1 MAQVSFRI
9 DDRLKADADTIFN
22 GMGMNLSTA
31 ITIFIR
37 QTIDRRAL
45 PFEVRAC
52 SNPLAAPERIRAAM
66 SDYGNGKKNYHFHE
80 LPVLEESS
88 PRTTTSRQA
97 NRSRHHAK
105 ALV

>member
-9 DDRLKADADTIFN
+9 DDQLKAQADCIFN

-37 QTIDRRAL
+37 QAIDRQAL

-52 SNPLAAPERIRAAM
+52 TNPLANPQRIVAAAK
-66 SDYGNGKKNYHFHE
+66 DYANGKKNYHFRE
-80 LPVLEESS
+80 LPPLEDAKFDK
-88 PRTTTSRQA
+88 RRA
-97 NRSRHHAK
+97 RRGGRHAK

>member
-9 DDRLKADADTIFN
+9 DDQLKAEADCIFN

-31 ITIFIR
+31 ITVFIR
-37 QTIDRRAL
+37 QTIDRQAL

-52 SNPLAAPERIRAAM
+52 VNPLATPKRILAAAE
-66 SDYGNGKKNYHFHE
+66 DYANGKKNYHFHE
-80 LPVLEESS
+80 LPKLEDVKSD
-88 PRTTTSRQA
+88 
-97 NRSRHHAK
+97 NRCARRGGRHAK

>member
-9 DDRLKADADTIFN
+9 DDRLKDDADAIFN

-52 SNPLAAPERIRAAM
+52 TNPLAAPDRIHAAM
-66 SDYGNGKKNYHFHE
+66 NDYDNGKRNYHYHE
-80 LPVLEESS
+80 LPALTTEASRLPNAS
-88 PRTTTSRQA
+88 RT
-97 NRSRHHAK
+97 NRNRRHAK
-105 ALV
+105 AMV

>member
-9 DDRLKADADTIFN
+9 DDQLKAEADCIFN

-31 ITIFIR
+31 ITVFIR
-37 QTIDRRAL
+37 QTIDRQAL

-52 SNPLAAPERIRAAM
+52 ANPLANPKCILAAAE
-66 SDYGNGKKNYHFHE
+66 DYSNGKKNYHFHE
-80 LPVLEESS
+80 LPAIEDVK
-88 PRTTTSRQA
+88 A
-97 NRSRHHAK
+97 DNRRMRRGGRHAK

>member
-9 DDRLKADADTIFN
+9 DDRLKAEAESIFT

-31 ITIFIR
+31 ITVFIR

-52 SNPLAAPERIRAAM
+52 SNPLTDPARILAAARDYDNGRKNYSVHQLPPLEADAAPRRP
-66 SDYGNGKKNYHFHE
+66 K
-80 LPVLEESS
+80 
-88 PRTTTSRQA
+88 
-97 NRSRHHAK
+97 RSRRHAK
-105 ALV
+105 AVV